1 MDMIRYSQNSV
12 KGGGNQGET
21 PPTQLDML
29 VIAPLHDIPTIAST
43 KMAFQIFELLH
54 L

>member
-12 KGGGNQGET
+12 KGDGNQGET

-29 VIAPLHDIPTIAST
+29 VIAPLHDLPTMASS
-43 KMAFQIFELLH
+43 KMAFQIFELSSL
-54 L
+54 